1 MKEAAVKTS
10 NDLQRAK
17 QSLEQLRTRQ
27 AQLRR
32 ELQEIDKLLAN
43 AEYEYSRAHM
53 NSLLNQHEHE

>member
-1 MKEAAVKTS
+1 MTDTIMKTS

-32 ELQEIDKLLAN
+32 ELQEVDRLLAN

-53 NSLLNQHEHE
+53 DSLLNQHEHE